1 MAGAVLLAL
10 ISGVVGCVFALVLRL
25 AGLGGSVRAA
35 GVVGGVIAGVLLG
48 PLVMGRAMPQ
58 WHGALV
64 TGGVEERIAL
74 DEALAHHRADVS
86 ARRAL
91 GAEDEAIEAAE
102 SAWEEQRGVLE
113 SALIAATE
121 TRDGQ
126 VRLVYAVLGGML
138 LGPMLGACVAALMVR
153 RRGMS
158 TMVAVSGGAGVVMLA
173 ALLPM
178 GVAAFGF
185 KESVGGA
192 AAFGLVMATLGCWWN
207 AAVRVRA
214 IGAAG
219 LAVGMGAMCAL
230 VGAAVGVEV
239 VLVAMATAVVVGAA
253 CWWECV
259 GGRGS
264 GGRRRW
270 EWIPGLVV
278 MPMLV
283 GVVVARMDLAAAGL
297 DVRFIVASV
306 LMVLFAAD
314 GRWMSISLV
323 WRLLAGRGSGVRAW
337 MDGAR
342 LVNAGAGMAQSAML
356 VLALAGGLL
365 DAALAASAVVGV
377 FAIELMPDLRVRVAR
392 KAALELQQE

>member
-10 ISGVVGCVFALVLRL
+10 ISGVVGGVFALVLRF

-48 PLVMGRAMPQ
+48 PLVMGRAMPE

-74 DEALAHHRADVS
+74 EASSSRHRADVS
-86 ARRAL
+86 AQQAL
-91 GAEDEAIEAAE
+91 GADEEAIEAAE
-102 SAWEEQRGVLE
+102 SDWEEERRALE
-113 SALIAATE
+113 DALIAATE
-121 TRDGQ
+121 MRDGE
-126 VRLVYAVLGGML
+126 VRFVYAALAGAL
-138 LGPMLGACVAALMVR
+138 LGPMLAASVAALMAR
-153 RRGMS
+153 RRGML
-158 TMVAVSGGAGVVMLA
+158 TTVAVSGGAGAVMLA

-185 KESVGGA
+185 KEGVGVA

-219 LAVGMGAMCAL
+219 LAVGVGAMCAL
-230 VGAAVGVEV
+230 VGASVGVEV
-239 VLVAMATAVVVGAA
+239 VLIAIATAAMVGVV

-283 GVVVARMDLAAAGL
+283 GVVVARLDPAAVGL
-297 DVRFIVASV
+297 DVRFMVASV

-342 LVNAGAGMAQSAML
+342 LVNGGAGMAQSAML
-356 VLALAGGLL
+356 ALALAGGLL
-365 DAALAASAVVGV
+365 DAALAASAIVGV
-377 FAIELMPDLRVRVAR
+377 FAIELMPGLRVRVAR
-392 KAALELQQE
+392 KAAQELEQG